1 MSKPVPPGS
10 CFSRNLIKLCGTF
23 AAAVV
28 IAAIPLVSGGAVP
41 SHSLAIMWKL
51 WLVCWCRRSFI
62 LSLASWA

>member
-10 CFSRNLIKLCGTF
+10 CFYRNLVKLCGTF

-51 WLVCWCRRSFI
+51 WLLVWWCRRSL

>member
-28 IAAIPLVSGGAVP
+28 IAAIPLVSGRAVP
-41 SHSLAIMWKL
+41 SHSLVIMSKL
-51 WLVCWCRRSFI
+51 WLVLWCRRSL